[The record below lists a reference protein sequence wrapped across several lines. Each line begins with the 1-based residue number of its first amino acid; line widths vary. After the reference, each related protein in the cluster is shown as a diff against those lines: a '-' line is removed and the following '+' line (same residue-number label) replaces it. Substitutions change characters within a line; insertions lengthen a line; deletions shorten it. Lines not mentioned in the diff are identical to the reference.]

1 MTRAELTLKLTELRS
16 LPAETEV
23 VEFKEAKNN
32 FDINK
37 LGKYFSALS
46 NEANLKN
53 KEEAWFIF
61 GIENS
66 HHAIVGSNFRSNR
79 PDLDSLKGEVAN
91 KTTNG
96 ITFKEIYELILP
108 EGRVVMFQIPPAP
121 RGLPIAWEGQYYARN
136 GEELAAL
143 NIEKFE
149 RIRNQPTQV
158 DWSARICEDATIGD
172 LDSNA
177 ILKARENFKVKNARI
192 APEVDTW
199 NDVVFLNRAKITING
214 QITRAAIILLGK
226 PESEH
231 FISPGITQ
239 ITWVLKDKNNVD
251 KDYEHFT
258 CPLILA
264 VDKVFAKIRN
274 LKYRYIKDGSLFPEE
289 VDQYDPYSIKE
300 ALSNCIAHQDYTLG
314 GRISITENDDG
325 YLIFANCG
333 NFLPG
338 SIENVINNDGPPAY
352 YRNKFLADAM
362 VALNM
367 IDTIGSGIRR
377 MFDLQR
383 AKFFPMPDFDLTGG
397 MVKATLTGKVL
408 DPEYALAL
416 AKNPTL
422 SLMDIIML
430 DKLQKKKELTD
441 EEISHLKE
449 LKLIEGRKP
458 RFYISAKVAQTI
470 GQKAEYTKHR
480 AFNKQYYFDLIG
492 KCIEEHGSITR
503 QDIDKLLLDKLSDL
517 YTKKQGKEKI
527 NNLISELRKSGKIK
541 NEGSLRKPKWVFNKD

>member
-1 MTRAELTLKLTELRS
+1 
-16 LPAETEV
+16 
-23 VEFKEAKNN
+23 
-32 FDINK
+32 
-37 LGKYFSALS
+37 
-46 NEANLKN
+46 
-53 KEEAWFIF
+53 
-61 GIENS
+61 
-66 HHAIVGSNFRSNR
+66 
-79 PDLDSLKGEVAN
+79 
-91 KTTNG
+91 
-96 ITFKEIYELILP
+96 
-108 EGRVVMFQIPPAP
+108 
-121 RGLPIAWEGQYYARN
+121 
-136 GEELAAL
+136 
-143 NIEKFE
+143 
-149 RIRNQPTQV
+149 
-158 DWSARICEDATIGD
+158 
-172 LDSNA
+172 
-177 ILKARENFKVKNARI
+177 
-192 APEVDTW
+192 
-199 NDVVFLNRAKITING
+199 
-214 QITRAAIILLGK
+214 
-226 PESEH
+226 
-231 FISPGITQ
+231 
-239 ITWVLKDKNNVD
+239 
-251 KDYEHFT
+251 
-258 CPLILA
+258 
-264 VDKVFAKIRN
+264 
-274 LKYRYIKDGSLFPEE
+274 
-289 VDQYDPYSIKE
+289 
-300 ALSNCIAHQDYTLG
+300 
-314 GRISITENDDG
+314 
-325 YLIFANCG
+325 
-333 NFLPG
+333 
-338 SIENVINNDGPPAY
+338 
-352 YRNKFLADAM
+352 M